1 MMPLNGNLTLE
12 QRVSRWTNAL
22 ELQLVGDKTEVDALR
37 KEPTTPGFALLNL
50 RTAYQYKNLRLDVGI
65 TNLFNRFYYL
75 PLGGINYDH
84 NLANLRLTPFESVA
98 GQGRSF
104 NVGLTQTF

>member
-1 MMPLNGNLTLE
+1 MTLHGYLTLE
-12 QRVSRWTNAL
+12 QRVAGWANAV
-22 ELQLVGDKTEVDALR
+22 ELQLVSDKTEVDALR
-37 KEPTTPGFALLNL
+37 KEPTTPGFAVLNL
-50 RTAYQYKNLRLDVGI
+50 RTSYQWKNLRLDFGI
-65 TNLFNRFYYL
+65 TNLLDRFYYL

-84 NLANLRLTPFESVA
+84 NLTNGRLTPFESVA